1 MTAHSKRES
10 PTRPA
15 EKPSTGFLV
24 SSVLRFWVVVAW
36 RLRLREERA
45 KRSKR
50 ASASR
55 LLFFSSFFFFV
66 AFPFQSSLTLPSS
79 ASSLCPRWER
89 NTRRQSRRR
98 GEDEEPK
105 ERRAEEQKTRE
116 RGESRKRE
124 QRGNRSTS
132 KRQRGLFKL
141 FLLLTLELLVEQQRR
156 LVHCVPVS
164 SRTKGNEGARSG
176 GGGAEEGVTAE
187 IKRRQRATTR
197 RRRRRRRARF
207 FSSSAFL
214 FGAEV
219 LSVRA

>member
-1 MTAHSKRES
+1 
-10 PTRPA
+10 
-15 EKPSTGFLV
+15 LV
-24 SSVLRFWVVVAW
+24 SSVLRFGVVVAW

-45 KRSKR
+45 KRLKR

>member
-55 LLFFSSFFFFV
+55 LLFFFSSFFSSFFFFV

-79 ASSLCPRWER
+79 ASSLCHRWER
-89 NTRRQSRRR
+89 KTRRQSRRR

-132 KRQRGLFKL
+132 KRHRGLCKL

-156 LVHCVPVS
+156 LVHYVPVS

-187 IKRRQRATTR
+187 IKR
-197 RRRRRRRARF
+197 
-207 FSSSAFL
+207 
-214 FGAEV
+214 
-219 LSVRA
+219 

>member
-55 LLFFSSFFFFV
+55 LLFFFFSSFFSSFFFFV

-89 NTRRQSRRR
+89 KTRRQSRRR

-132 KRQRGLFKL
+132 KRHRGLFKL

-164 SRTKGNEGARSG
+164 PRTKGNEGARSG

-187 IKRRQRATTR
+187 IKR
-197 RRRRRRRARF
+197 
-207 FSSSAFL
+207 
-214 FGAEV
+214 
-219 LSVRA
+219 